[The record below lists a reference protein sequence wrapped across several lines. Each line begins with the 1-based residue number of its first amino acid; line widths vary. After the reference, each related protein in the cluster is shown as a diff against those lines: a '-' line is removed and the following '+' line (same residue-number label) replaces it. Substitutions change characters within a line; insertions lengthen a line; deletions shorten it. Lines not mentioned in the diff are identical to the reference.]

1 MASLIQLIDLNSVA
15 ASTTPFVHKNTWR
28 NSTVRIH
35 TTPIKTT
42 SLREALLSLSNILVS
57 SSQKNCLD
65 KAYSSVLDL
74 CASQKSLSHGK
85 QIHAHVLKCNNV
97 RDLPFLD
104 TKLVLMYGKCGNL
117 QEAEVL
123 FEEMLERSIF
133 TYNAMLGA
141 YVLNGKSQAAIEL
154 YAEMRFWEIPL
165 DAHTCCSVLK
175 ACAGFKDIY
184 CGREIH
190 GFGVK
195 FGISCNDIFVNALAN
210 MYTKCNDLNAVVLLF
225 NRMTGRGAELWNIM
239 ISAYSM
245 NGMSR
250 EALRLFWE
258 MQNVGVTPSTY
269 TFVAALQACQDSLLG
284 MQMHNIV
291 LKSHIF
297 SDRYV
302 ANALVVMYSKF
313 SRIDEAIR
321 VFTEMPERD
330 NVSWNAMLSGY
341 VQNGLYDEALKFFH
355 EIVSSGQ
362 RLDQVSAISVL
373 SACGRSGNL
382 VNGMEVHAC
391 VLKNGMEFDLHVA
404 NTVIDMYAKCSKT
417 NFMYYSFR
425 RIYHKDPIS
434 WTTIIAGYIQNYCY
448 EKALQLFKEVQVEG
462 VDIDKMM
469 LESALLACHWLHCI
483 LTVKE
488 IHGYIVRR
496 DFSDVIIQNTLVDV
510 YGDCGKLDYAR
521 HIFGQIEVKNV
532 VSWTSMITSYLD
544 NGLACEALQLFFNMV
559 RDDVELDSIAILTI
573 LSAAANLSALR
584 KGKEIHGY
592 LLRKYFH
599 AEDLIASSL
608 VDMYASCGDIDS
620 SYAVFKSV
628 KHRDLVIW
636 TSMINAY
643 GLHGHGMMATNL
655 YRKME
660 AKNLYPD
667 HIAFLALLHACS
679 HSALVEEGKMFFQ
692 LMQQEYKLDPWPEH
706 YACLVDLLGR
716 ANFLEEAF
724 DLVRGMRPEPTAA
737 VWCALLGACR
747 IHSNI
752 EIGEIASGKLL
763 EMDPDNPGNYVLV
776 SNLYAAAERWDD
788 VEKVRMK
795 MKVRGLKKDPACS
808 WIEVGNKVHNFTS
821 RDRSHPNS
829 DEIYKK
835 LSQITDKLKRDG
847 GYDPETKHVL
857 HNVEEEEKVKMLY
870 SHSERLA
877 IAYGLLVTPKEKPI
891 RVTKNL
897 RVCGDCHSFTKLVS
911 KFCERDIIVRDANRF
926 HSFKDG
932 EVHKNMDRL
941 QKWNSRMVVLVTCM
955 YFPYSPMCNVWISF
969 LQGSREGQCFM
980 SDYSNV

>member
-1 MASLIQLIDLNSVA
+1 MASLIHQIDLNSA
-15 ASTTPFVHKNTWR
+15 AVSTTPLFHKNTWR
-28 NSTVRIH
+28 NSTVRIP
-35 TTPIKTT
+35 TTPT
-42 SLREALLSLSNILVS
+42 SLQEPLLSLSHILVS
-57 SSQKNCLD
+57 SSRNNCLD
-65 KAYSSVLDL
+65 KAYSSVLDI
-74 CASQKSLSHGK
+74 CASQKFLSLGK
-85 QIHAHVLKCNNV
+85 QIHAHVLKCNGV
-97 RDLPFLD
+97 RDLPFLN

-117 QEAEVL
+117 GEAQVL
-123 FEEMLERSIF
+123 FDEMLERSIF

-141 YVLNGKSQAAIEL
+141 YVLNGESQAAIQL
-154 YAEMRFWEIPL
+154 YAEMRFSEIPF

-195 FGISCNDIFVNALAN
+195 YGIACNDIFVNALAS
-210 MYTKCNDLNAVVLLF
+210 MYTKCNELNAAVLLF
-225 NRMTGRGAELWNIM
+225 NRMIGRGAELWNIM
-239 ISAYSM
+239 ISAYST
-245 NGMSR
+245 NGMST

-284 MQMHNIV
+284 MQIHSVV
-291 LKSHIF
+291 LKSRII
-297 SDRYV
+297 SDCYV

-321 VFTEMPERD
+321 VFTDMPERD
-330 NVSWNAMLSGY
+330 SVSWNAMLSCY
-341 VQNGLYDEALKFFH
+341 VQNGIYDKALELFH
-355 EIVSSGQ
+355 EIVSSAQ
-362 RLDQVSAISVL
+362 LPDQVSVISVL

-382 VNGMEVHAC
+382 MNGMEVHAF
-391 VLKNGMEFDLHVA
+391 VLKNGMEFDLQVA

-425 RIYHKDPIS
+425 RISHKDHIS
-434 WTTIIAGYIQNYCY
+434 WTTIIAGYNQNYCY
-448 EKALQLFKEVQVEG
+448 EKALQLFKEVYVEG

-469 LESALLACHWLHCI
+469 IESVLLACHWLQCI

-488 IHGYIVRR
+488 IHAYILRR
-496 DFSDVIIQNTLVDV
+496 DFSDIVIQNTLVDV
-510 YGDCGKLDYAR
+510 YGDCGNVDYAR
-521 HIFGQIEVKNV
+521 HIFGQIEAKNV
-532 VSWTSMITSYLD
+532 VSWTSMITSYVD
-544 NGLACEALQLFFNMV
+544 NGLANEALQLFFNMV
-559 RDDVELDSIAILTI
+559 REGVELDFIAILTI
-573 LSAAANLSALR
+573 LSVAANISALR

-599 AEDLIASSL
+599 TEDLIASSL

-628 KHRDLVIW
+628 KHKDLVLW

-643 GLHGHGMMATNL
+643 GQHGHGMMAINL

-660 AKNLYPD
+660 AKNLYLD

-692 LMQQEYKLDPWPEH
+692 LMQHKYKLDPWPEH

-716 ANFLEEAF
+716 SNILEEAF
-724 DLVRGMRPEPTAA
+724 DLVKGMRPEPTAA

-752 EIGEIASGKLL
+752 EIGEIASEMLL

-788 VEKVRMK
+788 VEKVRRK
-795 MKVRGLKKDPACS
+795 MKVRGLNKDPACS
-808 WIEVGNKVHNFTS
+808 WIEVGNKVHNFIS

-829 DEIYKK
+829 DDIYEK
-835 LSQITDKLKRDG
+835 LSHITNKLKRDG
-847 GYDPETKHVL
+847 GYDPETKFVL

-911 KFCERDIIVRDANRF
+911 KYCERDIIVRDANRF
-926 HSFKDG
+926 HIFKDG
-932 EVHKNMDRL
+932 RK
-941 QKWNSRMVVLVTCM
+941 
-955 YFPYSPMCNVWISF
+955 
-969 LQGSREGQCFM
+969 
-980 SDYSNV
+980 